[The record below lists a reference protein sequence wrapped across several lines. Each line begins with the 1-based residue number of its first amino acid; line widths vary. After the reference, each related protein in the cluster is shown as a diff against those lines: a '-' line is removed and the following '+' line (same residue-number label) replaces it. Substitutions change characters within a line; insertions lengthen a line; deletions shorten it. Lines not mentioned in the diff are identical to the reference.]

1 MMVFVHIWDGEV
13 GISTFLFVS
22 FLLLFFLFLCNT
34 ILVAV
39 RRDIVKAKEIS
50 KQTFMQEIPSH
61 EKRLLRSF

>member
-1 MMVFVHIWDGEV
+1 MMVFVHMWDGER
-13 GISTFLFVS
+13 GISTFLFGSV
-22 FLLLFFLFLCNT
+22 LLFFFLFLCNT

-50 KQTFMQEIPSH
+50 KQTFMQEMPSH